1 MLKDVMQQSSTR
13 VRVCVCLTAYA
24 YRVQATVTGSRVVQY
39 TLRLRG
45 EEGQKNCVNPHFDES
60 THRT

>member
-24 YRVQATVTGSRVVQY
+24 YRVQATATGSRVVQY

-45 EEGQKNCVNPHFDES
+45 EEGQKELREPTF
-60 THRT
+60 

>member
-24 YRVQATVTGSRVVQY
+24 YRVQGTATGVQY

-45 EEGQKNCVNPHFDES
+45 EEGQKELREPTF
-60 THRT
+60 